1 MFARIALLALA
12 VSSTSALNVPS
23 QSAMRPALRLPTK
36 PADATPNVL
45 ALRGGGVD
53 ADLLCKVMAAV
64 YGGFGIFLATIPG
77 VAFGKNSPV
86 SYWTTFGEA
95 GEWFA
100 RGFGIVAVSLFTS
113 PFWAGMP
120 TDVLAKVALPMNI
133 LFLPLF
139 FQAAM
144 VLPTAK
150 DSTNAVLPFNLW
162 FTQIPLAASI
172 LALNIMALM

>member
-1 MFARIALLALA
+1 
-12 VSSTSALNVPS
+12 
-23 QSAMRPALRLPTK
+23 
-36 PADATPNVL
+36 
-45 ALRGGGVD
+45 
-53 ADLLCKVMAAV
+53 
-64 YGGFGIFLATIPG
+64 
-77 VAFGKNSPV
+77 
-86 SYWTTFGEA
+86 
-95 GEWFA
+95 
-100 RGFGIVAVSLFTS
+100 
-113 PFWAGMP
+113 MP